1 MKRILTF
8 GRELSTINTLITDSG
23 LSLVDTDPEVIV
35 THGGDGTLLEAER
48 LYPGIPKLPIRHS
61 SVCKNCVDHV
71 ASHLISLLAQDKL
84 SSSQL
89 AKLEADIDGKQLHAL
104 NEFSLYHKV
113 PNQAIRFI
121 LQINDEQPV
130 THIIGDGVIV
140 ATPFGSHA
148 YYRSI
153 TNSTFRMG
161 IGIAY
166 NNTTEPIDHTVVRET
181 DTVTIELTRGTAYVL
196 CDNDP
201 ELLTIEAG
209 ARFTIRHAA
218 QPAIMLG
225 LDHVRCPDC
234 GEIESHIAA

>member
-8 GRELSTINTLITDSG
+8 GRELQTIDQLVTQAG
-23 LSLVDTDPEVIV
+23 LALVDVDPEAIV

-61 SVCKNCVDHV
+61 LVCKNCIDHAV
-71 ASHLISLLAQDKL
+71 SHLISLLAQGKL
-84 SSSQL
+84 SGSRL
-89 AKLEADIDGKQLHAL
+89 AKLETTISHKKLLAL
-104 NEFSLYHKV
+104 NEFSLYHKI
-113 PNQAIRFI
+113 PNQAIRFT
-121 LQINDEQPV
+121 LQVNDELPITQV
-130 THIIGDGVIV
+130 IGDGVIV

-166 NNTTEPIDHTVVRET
+166 NNTTEPIDHTVVRES
-181 DTVTIELTRGTAYVL
+181 DTVTIELTRGSAYVL

-201 ELLTIEAG
+201 SLVTIEAG
-209 ARFTIRHAA
+209 TRFTIRHAA
-218 QPAIMLG
+218 QSATMLG
-225 LDHVRCPDC
+225 LDHVHCPDC
-234 GEIESHIAA
+234 GEIEAHLAT